1 MSDTKIQR
9 APAPTVSFE
18 WGDRADML
26 ALQARA
32 FDRGIHLFHSN
43 YLGAGPDG
51 VLRCALFSDHSRED
65 IDALMDA
72 LT

>member
-1 MSDTKIQR
+1 
-9 APAPTVSFE
+9 
-18 WGDRADML
+18 ML

-32 FDRGIHLFHSN
+32 FDRGIHLYHSN